1 MRRLLLL
8 TALVLPHL
16 TQAAENR
23 PNVIIVY
30 MDDMG
35 YADVSAF
42 GAKDYTT
49 PNIDRLAA
57 EGRKFTSFHVAQA
70 VCSASRTAL
79 LTGCYPNRLGIHG
92 ALGPK
97 STHGIN
103 ASEMTLAEVF
113 KQKGYATA
121 CFGKWHLGH
130 HEKFLPPNHGF
141 DEYYGIPYSNDMW
154 PNHPEAKKGSY
165 PDLPLIE
172 GTQIVHSPVTHDD
185 QKQFTKNFTERAVQ
199 FIEKSKDKPFFLY
212 LPHPMV
218 HVPLHA
224 SPEFEGK
231 SGKGLF
237 ADVMLEIDWSIG
249 RLTDTLKKL
258 GLEDNTLVVYS
269 SDNGPWL
276 SYGDHAGSSGPFR
289 EGKGTSW
296 EGGKR
301 VTGIMRWPGKI
312 PAGTSSNAMLMT
324 IDLLP
329 TLANHIGAQ
338 LPDHPIDGKDVMPLL
353 TGPDTTPNPHPYYAF
368 YYAQNEL
375 QALVSGDG
383 QWKLAH
389 VVAYEVKQ
397 FDEIVTRV
405 LVSEKPINMA
415 KLKASLAEDGTDNGI
430 FELQP
435 NVNLTIDDNDS
446 LERVSIWVDGASVSS
461 NADLEGDIT
470 VANGR
475 VRGTAKMSEPGT
487 VSDKTYDFNVSF
499 DLEVMQ
505 LPKE

>member
-1 MRRLLLL
+1 MRHRLLPALLCLLPLL
-8 TALVLPHL
+8 TH
-16 TQAAENR
+16 AAENR
-23 PNVIIVY
+23 PNVVLVY

-42 GAKDYTT
+42 GAKGYTT
-49 PNIDRLAA
+49 PNIDRLAS

-92 ALGPK
+92 ALGPQ
-97 STHGIN
+97 SGHGIH
-103 ASEMTLAEVF
+103 ADEMTLAEVF

-141 DEYYGIPYSNDMW
+141 DEYHGIPYSNDMW
-154 PNHPEAKKGSY
+154 PHHPEARKGAY
-165 PDLPLIE
+165 PPLPLIE
-172 GTQIVHSPVTHDD
+172 GTQVVHSPVTPED

-218 HVPLHA
+218 HVPLYC
-224 SPEFEGK
+224 SPEFQGK

-249 RLTDTLKKL
+249 RLTDTLKKH
-258 GLEDNTLVVYS
+258 GLEENTLVIFT

-301 VTGIMRWPGKI
+301 VTCIMRWPGRI
-312 PAGTSSNAMLMT
+312 PAGTTSSAMLMT

-329 TLANHIGAQ
+329 TLAAHIGAE
-338 LPDHPIDGKDVMPLL
+338 LPAHPIDGRDVMPLL
-353 TGPDTTPNPHPYYAF
+353 TGPDTTPNPHAYYAF

-375 QALVSGDG
+375 QAIVSGDG
-383 QWKLAH
+383 QWKLVLPHGYRTLAGKPGGTSGIPAKYQQAKVTAPELYNLRSDPSETTNVLQDH
-389 VVAYEVKQ
+389 P
-397 FDEIVTRV
+397 EIVTQ
-405 LVSEKPINMA
+405 
-415 KLKASLAEDGTDNGI
+415 
-430 FELQP
+430 LQAHAADIRTQLGDR
-435 NVNLTIDDNDS
+435 LTKT
-446 LERVSIWVDGASVSS
+446 E
-461 NADLEGDIT
+461 
-470 VANGR
+470 
-475 VRGTAKMSEPGT
+475 GTATRQPGRI
-487 VSDKTYDFNVSF
+487 
-499 DLEVMQ
+499 
-505 LPKE
+505 P

>member
-1 MRRLLLL
+1 MMRDLILLVFCLPLL
-8 TALVLPHL
+8 VAS
-16 TQAAENR
+16 AAENR
-23 PNVIIVY
+23 PNVVLVY

-35 YADVSAF
+35 YGDISCF
-42 GAKDYTT
+42 GAQGYQT
-49 PNIDRLAA
+49 PNIDRLAK
-57 EGRKFTSFHVAQA
+57 EGRRFTNFHVAQA

-97 STHGIN
+97 SNHGIH
-103 ASEMTLAEVF
+103 ADEMTLAEVF

-130 HEKFLPPNHGF
+130 HEPFLPTRHGF

-154 PNHPEAKKGSY
+154 PRHPEARKGTY
-165 PDLPLIE
+165 PPLPLIE
-172 GTQIVHSPVTHDD
+172 GTQIVHSPVTPDD
-185 QKQFTKNFTERAVQ
+185 QKQFTKTFTERAVA
-199 FIEKSKDKPFFLY
+199 FIEKSKDQPFFLY

-218 HVPLHA
+218 HVPLFC

-249 RLTDTLKKL
+249 RLMETLEKH
-258 GLEDNTLVVYS
+258 GLTENTLFIYT

-276 SYGDHAGSSGPFR
+276 SYGDHAGSAGPLR

-301 VTGIMRWPGKI
+301 VACVMRWPAQI

-329 TLANHIGAQ
+329 TLATHIGAA
-338 LPDHPIDGKDVMPLL
+338 LPSHPIDGKDVLPLL
-353 TGPDTTPNPHPYYAF
+353 TGPETTPNPHPFYAF

-375 QALVSGDG
+375 QAIVSGDG
-383 QWKLAH
+383 QWKLVLPHGYRTLAGKPGGTGGIPTQYESARIMEPELYQLSRDPGETSNVASAH
-389 VVAYEVKQ
+389 PEVVAQ
-397 FDEIVTRV
+397 LQAHAQTMR
-405 LVSEKPINMA
+405 
-415 KLKASLAEDGTDNGI
+415 AELGDR
-430 FELQP
+430 
-435 NVNLTIDDNDS
+435 LTQTPATTAR
-446 LERVSIWVDGASVSS
+446 EP
-461 NADLEGDIT
+461 
-470 VANGR
+470 GR
-475 VRGTAKMSEPGT
+475 VP
-487 VSDKTYDFNVSF
+487 
-499 DLEVMQ
+499 
-505 LPKE
+505 

>member
-1 MRRLLLL
+1 MRRFFLPLLSLL
-8 TALVLPHL
+8 SLPPAP
-16 TQAAENR
+16 AAENR
-23 PNVIIVY
+23 PNVVLIY

-42 GAKDYTT
+42 GAKNYAT

-79 LTGCYPNRLGIHG
+79 MTGCYPNRVGIHG

-97 STHGIN
+97 SNHGIH
-103 ASEMTLAEVF
+103 ADEMTLAEVF

-130 HEKFLPPNHGF
+130 HPQFLPPNHGF

-154 PNHPEAKKGSY
+154 PHHPQAKPGSY

-172 GTQIVHSPVTHDD
+172 GTQIVHTPVTPDD
-185 QKQFTKNFTERAVQ
+185 QKQFTQNFTERAVR
-199 FIEKSKDKPFFLY
+199 FIEQSKDKPFFLY

-218 HVPLHA
+218 HVPLFC

-231 SGKGLF
+231 SGQGLF

-249 RLTDTLKKL
+249 RLTDTLKKH
-258 GLEDNTLVVYS
+258 GLEENTLVIFT

-276 SYGDHAGSSGPFR
+276 SYGDHAGSSGVFR

-301 VTGIMRWPGKI
+301 VACIMRWPGKI
-312 PAGTSSNAMLMT
+312 PAGTTSNAMLMT

-329 TLANHIGAQ
+329 TLAAHIGAE
-338 LPDHPIDGKDVMPLL
+338 LPAHPIDGKDVMPLL
-353 TGPDTTPNPHPYYAF
+353 TGPETTPNPHPYYAF

-375 QALVSGDG
+375 QAIVSGDG
-383 QWKLAH
+383 QWKLVFPHQYRTLPPGPRATGGKPVLYQQAKTTTPELYNLHTDPSETKNVAAENPGIITQLQAH
-389 VVAYEVKQ
+389 AE
-397 FDEIVTRV
+397 EIRAQLGDRLTQ
-405 LVSEKPINMA
+405 
-415 KLKASLAEDGTDNGI
+415 TQGI
-430 FELQP
+430 
-435 NVNLTIDDNDS
+435 
-446 LERVSIWVDGASVSS
+446 
-461 NADLEGDIT
+461 
-470 VANGR
+470 ANR
-475 VRGTAKMSEPGT
+475 EPGRI
-487 VSDKTYDFNVSF
+487 
-499 DLEVMQ
+499 Q
-505 LPKE
+505 